1 MNLLQYIKRP
11 HKGKE
16 AHRLELET
24 MKDPFLSDALEGINS
39 TEGGHFKRIK
49 QLQKKIIAKTRK
61 KRRFSLPWFGMGV
74 SILVFSIGSYFLFQ
88 KESNIR
94 NLHSTNL
101 NTTTDKNLEIE
112 PVATTKEKETKSKVS
127 YSKRT
132 KVKSKTEKSANP
144 IENEPKTKEKDIT
157 PKTNDE
163 TVPVSPKASTTQSY
177 KAENRIIAKGQI
189 INEAGQP
196 IAGATVVLD
205 GTVYG
210 TISDISGNFE
220 IETNGEDKLAISYQG
235 FDLIKVPIKSSG
247 HMLITMHKI
256 QTDTQDSA
264 KIKKQVPVKMTKPVI
279 PEPVLGKESFDIY
292 IKSNRKL
299 PEEDECSKKRGK
311 VVVNFFVNEKGRP
324 RNIYIQKS
332 LCQSID
338 QEAIR
343 LVKEGPDWT
352 LGDKEVSLTIRF

>member
-24 MKDPFLSDALEGINS
+24 MKDPFLSDAFEGING
-39 TEGGHFKRIK
+39 TEGGHFKRI
-49 QLQKKIIAKTRK
+49 QLLQKRITAKTRK

-74 SILVFSIGSYFLFQ
+74 SILVFSVGSYFLFQ

-101 NTTTDKNLEIE
+101 NTTDKNIEAE
-112 PVATTKEKETKSKVS
+112 PVATTKEKTTTAKALSA
-127 YSKRT
+127 KRT
-132 KVKSKTEKSANP
+132 KAKSKTEKAANP
-144 IENEPKTKEKDIT
+144 TESKPKSKEKDIT
-157 PKTNDE
+157 PKMSAE
-163 TVPVSPKASTTQSY
+163 TPPTSPEASTTQSH
-177 KAENRIIAKGQI
+177 KAENRITAKGQI
-189 INEAGQP
+189 INEAGQA
-196 IAGATVVLD
+196 IVGATVVLD

-220 IETNGEDKLAISYQG
+220 IETNGEERLAISYQG
-235 FDLIKVPIKSSG
+235 LDPVKVPIKSSDR
-247 HMLITMHKI
+247 MLITMHK
-256 QTDTQDSA
+256 TKRETQDSVE
-264 KIKKQVPVKMTKPVI
+264 IEKQAPVRMSKPVI

-292 IKSNRKL
+292 IRNNRKQ
-299 PEEDECSKKRGK
+299 PEDNECSKKKGK

-324 RNIYIQKS
+324 RNIYVQKS